1 MIQPETND
9 LSAYLAASEV
19 IDFEDPMIQAISEE
33 LSAPAKTELDLA
45 KAAYEF
51 VRDQI
56 PHSFDINGSQ
66 VTCQASEVL
75 KQREGICFAKS
86 HLLAAL
92 LRERGIPTG
101 FCYQRLV
108 LDDADPTDLTL
119 HGLNAVY
126 LSSLKRW
133 IRVDARGNKPGVEAQ
148 FSLETEV
155 LAYPVR
161 TELGEIDYPTLY
173 AQPLSTVI
181 TVLQK
186 SKTMAQLKDQLPGSN
201 QSFLRSRQLDCQQ
214 NLR

>member
-1 MIQPETND
+1 MKLQLETNA
-9 LSAYLAASEV
+9 LNAYLATSEV
-19 IDFEDPMIQAISEE
+19 IDFEQPIIHAIAEK
-33 LSAPAKTELDLA
+33 LSARSETELDLA

-56 PHSFDINGSQ
+56 LHSFDINGSH

-75 KQREGICFAKS
+75 KHREGICFAKS

-92 LRERGIPTG
+92 LRKLGIPAG

-126 LSSLKRW
+126 LTSLERW

-155 LAYPVR
+155 LAYPISPQ
-161 TELGEIDYPTLY
+161 LGEIDYPIIY
-173 AQPLSTVI
+173 PQPLPVVI
-181 TVLQK
+181 SVLHE
-186 SKTMAQLKDQLPGSN
+186 SKTVDQLKDQLPRYPQYSP
-201 QSFLRSRQLDCQQ
+201 SV
-214 NLR
+214 NLLAHQYG